1 MLDFKLPTI
10 EDRAWIQEIYECSGY
25 RGAEY
30 TFANLFLWSYFYGK
44 VAKYQGFLCQR
55 LNFRDIHQYLYPAG
69 CGNPKEVLELLWEDS
84 RRHGKPFV
92 VRSLTEGT
100 MATMKRLFPGQFT
113 YEEIRNAWDYLYEID
128 TLAELAGKKYQAKRN
143 HINRFVENHPQWR
156 TEVITADNLNVCW
169 ALAENWYQ
177 SHEETEADRRA
188 LEKAFANYDAL
199 HFEGII
205 LYAGDEPVAF
215 SMGNR
220 ISRDTFGVN
229 FEKALAEVQGAYP
242 LVNRE
247 FARCI
252 RQKYPEIRYLNR
264 EDDMGLEG
272 LRTAKLSYRPHHM
285 VEKYRAVV
293 KEDIHVD

>member
-10 EDRAWIQEIYECSGY
+10 EDRPWIQEIYECSGY

-30 TFANLFLWSYFYGK
+30 TFANLYLWSYFYGK
-44 VAKYQGFLCQR
+44 VTKFKGFLCQR

-69 CGNPKEVLELLWEDS
+69 CGDPKEVLELLWQDS
-84 RRHGKPFV
+84 RERGKPFV

-100 MATMKRLFPGQFT
+100 MATMKRLFPDQFE

-143 HINRFVENHPQWR
+143 HINRFLEDHPQWH
-156 TEVITADNLNVCW
+156 TEVITAENMDVAK
-169 ALAENWYQ
+169 ALAEKWYE

-188 LEKAFANYDAL
+188 LEKAFDNYEAL
-199 HFEGII
+199 CFEGII
-205 LYAGDEPVAF
+205 LYAGDEPVGF

-220 ISRDTFGVN
+220 ISTDTFGVN
-229 FEKALAEVQGAYP
+229 FEKAFADVRGAYP

-247 FARCI
+247 FARYI
-252 RQKYPEIRYLNR
+252 REKHPKVRYLNR

-272 LRTAKLSYRPHHM
+272 LRKAKESYHPIFLKKYIAR
-285 VEKYRAVV
+285 EKTDCAGQ
-293 KEDIHVD
+293 